1 MSEHRRKLWPTCHPS
16 CWSVL
21 PSWGCL
27 KDTWFDDP
35 HIFKAFAVEYFSV
48 SLFSELSPSAFW
60 TGCIGFW
67 QKSFDL
73 RGQRVVSDRV
83 SDGLQ
88 KNREEACAS
97 LERSPVS
104 SPLSFRLWAV
114 RTWSLCG
121 DAELAVLGLLGSAQ
135 YPATLSAGFQN
146 WSFLGGTSDNFYKE
160 KWLLIMFYYLS
171 PISSLNEWEAATQC
185 NCSSGVSREPH
196 V

>member
-1 MSEHRRKLWPTCHPS
+1 M
-16 CWSVL
+16 
-21 PSWGCL
+21 
-27 KDTWFDDP
+27 
-35 HIFKAFAVEYFSV
+35 
-48 SLFSELSPSAFW
+48 
-60 TGCIGFW
+60 
-67 QKSFDL
+67 
-73 RGQRVVSDRV
+73 VSDRV

-171 PISSLNEWEAATQC
+171 PISSLNE
-185 NCSSGVSREPH
+185 
-196 V
+196 